1 MEREAYSC
9 RHGLCLETEVSVSA
23 LLTLCPG
30 EVTLGSVCRRLHA
43 VCSSKEFGMHLYSRH
58 LAQNCGFKGN
68 GRRSAGLSCESGL
81 GVEHTTPL
89 ESRCL
94 QGCRAPSS
102 SEDRAAEERL
112 VGRLRE
118 SFWMRE
124 APKQSFEEWMG
135 FRRGCYTVVCDPG
148 QMWLWKT

>member
-81 GVEHTTPL
+81 GVEHTTPG
-89 ESRCL
+89 EQMSSGL
-94 QGCRAPSS
+94 QGTFFLRGQSCRGEAGG
-102 SEDRAAEERL
+102 EAARVFL
-112 VGRLRE
+112 D
-118 SFWMRE
+118 
-124 APKQSFEEWMG
+124 A
-135 FRRGCYTVVCDPG
+135 RGP
-148 QMWLWKT
+148 

>member
-30 EVTLGSVCRRLHA
+30 EVTFGSVCRRLHA

-68 GRRSAGLSCESGL
+68 GRIRARRGAHNSS
-81 GVEHTTPL
+81 V
-89 ESRCL
+89 SRCL